1 MEKAV
6 FKKYE
11 DGYYTFI
18 FDSGLEMIFEEVH
31 PKVIHQ
37 YDLRNDRSLI
47 GETFEISF
55 TEIFDDSDED
65 FVIYRIER
73 LQKI

>member
-1 MEKAV
+1 MEKAI

-31 PKVIHQ
+31 PKVLYQ
-37 YDLRNDRSLI
+37 YDLRNDPSLL
-47 GETFEISF
+47 GKSFEIAF

-73 LQKI
+73 LQKL